1 MGPRLRRD
9 QQQRGTLCVAGAL
22 ALVAI
27 LFAIAYATGGK
38 KQAKIGGRATLQL
51 KASGDFL
58 RKQLR
63 ECSNRT
69 KLSAGRVSR
78 LQGESAEFYH
88 ANRQLEQENDRLVRL
103 NDDLERSNLECEE
116 DVRLKQH
123 AWQLEDQTGR
133 ARLEELKG
141 ANAQLQG
148 RAQLL
153 GTNKGQGQT
162 LLTLALQSLQKQH
175 QDLRRD
181 QGLLPATVDRAYVDG
196 LVAKWREIDAEMVK
210 QGKVGPMSQRE
221 GEVLPPNASEISPK
235 TNAVVTVLDMYDPDV
250 HAKSILIPKQDRLGN
265 WQIPGW
271 NGRYGTQPLRHGTYV
286 NSRYAPVTDINRQM
300 RVLYEYG
307 LCAVANNITQFMYP
321 TAYKRCK
328 DCHTEYLH
336 NYIETPLVL
345 FCDDCRP
352 QHNTNTF
359 KLLCAGNTAEQLYG
373 SELFWRMRSRLR
385 FKGRFFN
392 IAYDWLDENRFGVP
406 GGRLKGSRTLA
417 VRLPRGEE
425 WAKACNAA
433 REAKRPVL
441 SYSKL
446 LKAKDG
452 VVEHSDDH
460 DEQCMPPWSVV
471 YSKINARAAWLAKDG
486 GDAQVKVYI
495 SSGPG
500 SISDAEW
507 YDLQTNVNYPIF
519 RRLSHGRPT
528 EDDIVDSLIAACSE
542 RLILNRFDIKSSIIL
557 EAYQLWNSLM
567 VGGTHVW

>member
-336 NYIETPLVL
+336 NYIETPLVF

-352 QHNTNTF
+352 QHTTNEWR
-359 KLLCAGNTAEQLYG
+359 LLCQGYTSEEQYG
-373 SELFWRMRSRLR
+373 GDLFWRTRSRLR
-385 FKGRFFN
+385 FKGRFYSL
-392 IAYDWLDENRFGVP
+392 AHSWLETNGFARFDE
-406 GGRLKGSRTLA
+406 GGAEQRDPAVATLA
-417 VRLPRGEE
+417 VRLRRDGFRAMCDGEIR
-425 WAKACNAA
+425 KHN
-433 REAKRPVL
+433 RPTLV
-441 SYSKL
+441 YGRM
-446 LKAKDG
+446 LKGRVK
-452 VVEHSDDH
+452 EHGQTFSEH
-460 DEQCMPPWSVV
+460 CFPPWELV
-471 YSKINARAAWLAKDG
+471 YRKINAVAAELRRTH
-486 GDAQVKVYI
+486 QTVKVYV
-495 SSGPG
+495 ST
-500 SISDAEW
+500 DCTEEEW
-507 YDLQTNVNYPIF
+507 EQLQQAVTVPIY
-519 RRLSHGRPT
+519 RRLATGKPT
-528 EDDIVDSLIAACSE
+528 EDDIVDTLIAAHCRS
-542 RLILNRFDIKSSIIL
+542 IVANRFDIKS
-557 EAYQLWNSLM
+557 
-567 VGGTHVW
+567 THVVEVSMMLRQLDFSGISFW